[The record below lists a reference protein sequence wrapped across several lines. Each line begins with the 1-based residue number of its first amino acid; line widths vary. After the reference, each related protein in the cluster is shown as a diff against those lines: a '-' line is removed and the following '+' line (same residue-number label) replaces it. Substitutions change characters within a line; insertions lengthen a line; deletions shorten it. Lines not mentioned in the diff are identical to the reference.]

1 MRGFAY
7 LKLVLPF
14 KGIKIH
20 DTKRKIVFPNIK
32 NKFRF
37 VTVSFLLGSLVT
49 VISNASAA
57 PDGDVDFSFNVTDC
71 SESDTEAT
79 MTPTLASNTLSLE
92 VGESGTVLVRYGF
105 MDGTTTCTLTDPLYT
120 DHLIDDN
127 VTTSL
132 VITGGDF
139 SESTD
144 CDGGCGITST
154 DLDVTGYYT
163 VPSVGVGSGTYYGV
177 FSLTWTPGGPS

>member
-1 MRGFAY
+1 
-7 LKLVLPF
+7 VLPLN
-14 KGIKIH
+14 GIQID
-20 DTKRKIVFPNIK
+20 DTGRKVVFPNIK

-49 VISNASAA
+49 VISSASAA
-57 PDGDVDFSFNVTDC
+57 PDGDVDFSFDVTDC

-79 MTPTLASNTLSLE
+79 MTPTLDSNTLSLE

-105 MDGTTTCTLTDPLYT
+105 MDGTTTCTGTDPGYT
-120 DHLIDDN
+120 DHLVDGDVI
-127 VTTSL
+127 TSL

-144 CDGGCGITST
+144 CDGGCGITSADST
-154 DLDVTGYYT
+154 VSGTYT

-177 FSLTWTPGGPS
+177 FSLTWTRE